1 MFKPG
6 RIVSKFKARNG
17 QEIILRYPKMSDVDE
32 ITKMVNEMIA
42 EGKVS
47 MNRILKAEEESKWLK
62 KTLSN
67 MRKGISVVN
76 IAECSGEIL
85 GISDITADERRA
97 MGHVGEYNIIIRKNF
112 RGVGIGTEMTKT
124 IIQEAKAT
132 KLEMIRL
139 HVNSEN
145 KNALILYKKAG
156 FKIVGRIP
164 REIKKNRKYLDN
176 IIMYKNI

>member
-6 RIVSKFKARNG
+6 KIIRKFKARNG
-17 QEIILRYPKMSDVDE
+17 QEIILRYPKMGDVNG
-32 ITKMVNEMIA
+32 ILKMVNEMIA

-47 MNRILKAEEESKWLK
+47 MNRILKSAEESKWLK
-62 KTLSN
+62 GTLSK
-67 MRKGISVVN
+67 MKKGISVVN
-76 IAECSGEIL
+76 IAECSGEIV
-85 GISDITADERRA
+85 GISDITADERRLR
-97 MGHVGEYNIIIRKNF
+97 GHVGEYNIIIRKSF
-112 RGVGIGTEMTKT
+112 RGIGIGTEMTKT

-145 KNALILYKKAG
+145 KNALVLYRKAG
-156 FKIVGRIP
+156 FKIVGKIP
-164 REIKKNRKYLDN
+164 KEIKRNGKYLDN